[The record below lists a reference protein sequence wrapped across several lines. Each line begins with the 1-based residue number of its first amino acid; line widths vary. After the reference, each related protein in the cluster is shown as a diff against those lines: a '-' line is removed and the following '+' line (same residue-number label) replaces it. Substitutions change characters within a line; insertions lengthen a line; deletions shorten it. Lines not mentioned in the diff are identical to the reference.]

1 VMYSEIRPA
10 ATALTPF
17 AGSHLGV
24 TVIDAAG
31 ERAHASLA
39 QSTDRIGWSEL
50 ELAVFCATAS
60 TAQGTVSLP
69 ADGVV
74 RSVRLE
80 RDGDGFGVRDDPLE
94 GTVRWKIRVLG

>member
-1 VMYSEIRPA
+1 MHSEIRPA
-10 ATALTPF
+10 ATALAPF

-24 TVIDAAG
+24 TVIDVVG
-31 ERAHASLA
+31 KRAHASLA

-60 TAQGTVSLP
+60 TAQGAVSLP

-74 RSVRLE
+74 RSARLE
-80 RDGDGFGVRDDPLE
+80 RDGDGFRVRDDPLE